1 VQKEYT
7 YAELSQKIHDLNGHV
22 FFVSGKSYDRTKIIQ
37 KLKISAIA
45 SNIKRFSDFTE
56 NPTLE
61 EVIQGVIQYQQSKA
75 KIIIALGG
83 GTAIDIAKLIKH
95 YSQIEF
101 NINESLDI
109 PPKVEHSSLDIN
121 LIAIPTT
128 FGTGSESTHF
138 AVLYVKGQKF
148 SIAEQSVLP
157 NGYLLDSQF
166 AKTMPVKVKG
176 AALLDALCQAIE
188 SFWNKNRT
196 KQSVAFSKEAITI
209 IVQHF
214 RTYMQADDNI
224 GNTKIAKATNL
235 AGKAINITKTTAPHA
250 LSYTLTSKLN
260 VSHGHA
266 VAICLRN
273 MFAINEDKARTSNDI
288 STSIIMNELYSLLDV
303 ENAEEGKS
311 LINEFLII
319 SKLETQIEK
328 LGVIS
333 SKEINMIVDNVNL
346 DRLKNHP
353 VNLSSDDLEELLI
366 N

>member
-45 SNIKRFSDFTE
+45 SNVDRFSDFTE
-56 NPTLE
+56 NPTLD
-61 EVIQGVIQYQQSKA
+61 EVVQGVIQYQQSNA
-75 KIIIALGG
+75 KMIIALGG

-101 NINESLDI
+101 DIDEPLDR
-109 PPKVEHSSLDIN
+109 PPKVVDSLLDIS

-148 SIAEQSVLP
+148 SIAEHSVLP

-166 AKTMPVKVKG
+166 AKTMPVTVKG

-196 KQSVAFSKEAITI
+196 KQSVCYAKEAITM
-209 IVQHF
+209 IVRHF
-214 RTYMQADDNI
+214 KTYMQDDNNI
-224 GNTKIAKATNL
+224 GNIQIAKATNL

-250 LSYTLTSKLN
+250 LSYTLTSNHN

-273 MFAINEDKARTSNDI
+273 MFEINENKAKLSNDI
-288 STSIIMNELYSLLDV
+288 NTSSIMNELYELLNV
-303 ENAEEGKS
+303 EDADGSKS
-311 LINEFLII
+311 LINEFLKI

-333 SKEINMIVDNVNL
+333 SKEVNLIVDNVNL
-346 DRLKNHP
+346 ERLENHP
-353 VNLSSDDLEELLI
+353 VKLSSDDLELLLI